1 MARTPK
7 PKRHGKTKTYVEYF
21 GCYKGQQISEVRSTK
36 TTKFNFTILFMYEL
50 PAETVYVARSRSR
63 IGLKTCSF
71 QSCLFLDI
79 TYNKG
84 VIFHLRCGLIITRVH
99 GVMYLSP
106 NAHDFWQGYWANSFL
121 WEKINFIQNSVH
133 SHVLIN
139 LQYLVPYLISFL

>member
-1 MARTPK
+1 
-7 PKRHGKTKTYVEYF
+7 
-21 GCYKGQQISEVRSTK
+21 
-36 TTKFNFTILFMYEL
+36 MYLL

-99 GVMYLSP
+99 RIMYLCP
-106 NAHDFWQGYWANSFL
+106 NAHASWQGYWANSFL
-121 WEKINFIQNSVH
+121 REKINFIQNSVH
-133 SHVLIN
+133 CHVLN
-139 LQYLVPYLISFL
+139 LNIWYLILLSYYKKAYFALLNDLSN